1 MIEEILLNPNV
12 AYLILVASAL
22 AAILAVLNPGTGVL
36 EVAALFL
43 LILSGYTIFNLPV
56 NYWALGLLVVG
67 VVPFLL
73 ALRRSQN
80 MVFLVLSI
88 GALVFG
94 SIFLF
99 SVNGWQ
105 PAVNPFLAALVSLSV
120 GGFVWLI
127 AQKALEADRRRPSHD
142 LDALIGSIGEAKTEI
157 NDEGS
162 VQVGGELWSA
172 RSDQAIPL
180 GARVR
185 VIAREG
191 FILKVEPL

>member
-1 MIEEILLNPNV
+1 MVEEVLLNPNV
-12 AYLILVASAL
+12 AYLILVAAAL

-56 NYWALGLLVVG
+56 NTWALGLLVVG
-67 VVPFLL
+67 VIPFLL
-73 ALRRSQN
+73 ALRRSRN
-80 MVFLVLSI
+80 LVFLALSI

-99 SVNGWQ
+99 SANGWQ
-105 PAVNPFLAALVSLSV
+105 PAVNPFLATLVSLSV
-120 GGFVWLI
+120 GGFVWLV
-127 AQKALEADRRRPSHD
+127 AQKALEADRLRPSHD
-142 LDALIGSIGEAKTEI
+142 LEALIGSIGEAKTEI

-172 RSDQAIPL
+172 RSDQLIPV

-191 FILKVEPL
+191 FILKVEPA

>member
-1 MIEEILLNPNV
+1 MVEEILLNPNV
-12 AYLILVASAL
+12 AYLILVAAAL

-56 NYWALGLLVVG
+56 NYWALGLLVAG
-67 VVPFLL
+67 VIPFLL
-73 ALRRSQN
+73 ALRRSRN
-80 MVFLVLSI
+80 AIFLFLTI
-88 GALVFG
+88 GALVSG

-99 SVNGWQ
+99 SANGWR
-105 PAVNPFLAALVSLSV
+105 PAVNPFLATLVSLSV
-120 GGFVWLI
+120 GGFIWLV
-127 AQKALEADRRRPSHD
+127 AQKALEADRLRPSHD

-172 RSDQAIPL
+172 RSDQLIPL

-191 FILKVEPL
+191 FILKVEPA